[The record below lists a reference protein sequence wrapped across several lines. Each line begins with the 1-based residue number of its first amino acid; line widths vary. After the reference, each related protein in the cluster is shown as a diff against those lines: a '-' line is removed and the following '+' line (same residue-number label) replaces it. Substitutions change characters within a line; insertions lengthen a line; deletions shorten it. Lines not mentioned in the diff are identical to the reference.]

1 MRADEVF
8 KGTDTYLM
16 IRDAEERRR
25 LIDELLALA
34 NVRPLQFTVF
44 GEKGVSV
51 PREHLA
57 FVQCVLE
64 EVRRNRK
71 VDIKLQEAFP
81 LLPDDAATR

>member
-16 IRDAEERRR
+16 IRDADERRG
-25 LIDELLALA
+25 LIEELLVLA
-34 NVRPLQFTVF
+34 NVRPLQYTVF

-51 PREHLA
+51 PREYLA

-64 EVRRNRK
+64 EVRRNRQA
-71 VDIKLQEAFP
+71 DAKLQEAFP
-81 LLPDDAATR
+81 IPPEDVATR